1 MRKTKEEILKDKL
14 AKKDEEI
21 RKLKEELSKTQ
32 NELDLARLSNELVK
46 AKTDEM
52 INTCEKT
59 MITFNDSLKELDGLK
74 KEYKKTI
81 EEMKETQSNQKKDYK
96 SLIKK
101 IRKRK

>member
-52 INTCEKT
+52 MNTCEKT
-59 MITFNDSLKELDGLK
+59 MITFNDSLKELDDLK
-74 KEYKKTI
+74 KRHKKMI

>member
-1 MRKTKEEILKDKL
+1 MRKTKEEILKDNL

-52 INTCEKT
+52 MNTCEKT
-59 MITFNDSLKELDGLK
+59 MITFNDSLNELDGLK

>member
-21 RKLKEELSKTQ
+21 RNLKEELSKTQ

-52 INTCEKT
+52 MNTCEKT

>member
-46 AKTDEM
+46 AKTNEM
-52 INTCEKT
+52 MNTCEKT

-81 EEMKETQSNQKKDYK
+81 EEMKETQLNQKKDYK

>member
-32 NELDLARLSNELVK
+32 NELDLARLSNGLVK
-46 AKTDEM
+46 AKTNEM
-52 INTCEKT
+52 MNTCEKT

>member
-21 RKLKEELSKTQ
+21 RKLKEELSETQ

-46 AKTDEM
+46 AKTNEM
-52 INTCEKT
+52 MNTCEKT

>member
-46 AKTDEM
+46 AKTNEM
-52 INTCEKT
+52 MNTCEKT
-59 MITFNDSLKELDGLK
+59 MIIFNDSLKELDGLK

>member
-52 INTCEKT
+52 MNTCEKT
-59 MITFNDSLKELDGLK
+59 MIIFNDSLKELDGLK

-96 SLIKK
+96 NLIKK

>member
-21 RKLKEELSKTQ
+21 RKLKEDLSKTQ

-46 AKTDEM
+46 AKTNEM
-52 INTCEKT
+52 MNTCEKT

>member
-46 AKTDEM
+46 AKTNEM
-52 INTCEKT
+52 MNTCEKT

-81 EEMKETQSNQKKDYK
+81 DEMKETQSNQKKDYK

>member
-52 INTCEKT
+52 MNAKAFI
-59 MITFNDSLKELDGLK
+59 L
-74 KEYKKTI
+74 
-81 EEMKETQSNQKKDYK
+81 
-96 SLIKK
+96 
-101 IRKRK
+101 

>member
-1 MRKTKEEILKDKL
+1 MRKTKEEILKDNL

-52 INTCEKT
+52 MNTCEKT
-59 MITFNDSLKELDGLK
+59 CTK
-74 KEYKKTI
+74 KRNAIY
-81 EEMKETQSNQKKDYK
+81 YVYG
-96 SLIKK
+96 
-101 IRKRK
+101 

>member
-14 AKKDEEI
+14 AKKDKEI

-46 AKTDEM
+46 AKTNEM
-52 INTCEKT
+52 MNTCEKT